1 MILFDDIPLLVY
13 ETEVFCECGA
23 WLNLTH
29 MEESLILQELMEL
42 YDATTVRQTRIMET
56 MAMAMGGSMGGM
68 SSGSN
73 DADVVLYGKED
84 MQYLPPG
91 LGLGYEVA

>member
-1 MILFDDIPLLVY
+1 
-13 ETEVFCECGA
+13 
-23 WLNLTH
+23 

-42 YDATTVRQTRIMET
+42 YDATCVRQTRMMET
-56 MAMAMGGSMGGM
+56 IAMAFGGGSGGGT

-84 MQYLPPG
+84 MKYLPKG
-91 LGLGYEVA
+91 LGLGYETA